1 MQISLHT
8 ASIVHIYNL
17 YYKYRNKIV
26 RKLKRAKYN
35 RFWSK
40 GTIYLTVLLGAPN
53 AIFWG
58 GNSLQKKVII
68 IFFGHQIYPSHCRKL
83 F

>member
-8 ASIVHIYNL
+8 ASIVNIYNFPI
-17 YYKYRNKIV
+17 NIETKIV

-40 GTIYLTVLLGAPN
+40 GTIYLTVLLGAPK
-53 AIFWG
+53 AIFWAG
-58 GNSLQKKVII
+58 KSFQKKVII
-68 IFFGHQIYPSHCRKL
+68 YLFGHRIYLSYCRKL